1 MRKPV
6 QLLLA
11 ASLCG
16 CVAAAPRP
24 DAGGGQRVDPIPIPL
39 ALEEIITAGIRQR
52 LPDPASARF
61 SRMLAGE
68 RTLNGRKEIVV
79 CGFVNGKDPSGSHG
93 GDQAFIAKIYPDSG
107 SSFEIIAMG
116 EALETRNI
124 VGSTCSAAGLPI
136 SDSSP
141 KTQP

>member
-1 MRKPV
+1 MRKTI

-16 CVAAAPRP
+16 CVAAPRP
-24 DAGGGQRVDPIPIPL
+24 DAGAGQRVDPIPIPL
-39 ALEEIITAGIRQR
+39 ALEEIIAGGIRQR

-61 SRMLAGE
+61 GKMLAGE

-79 CGFVNGKDPSGSHG
+79 CGFVSGKDG
-93 GDQAFIAKIYPDSG
+93 GNQAFIAKIYPDSA
-107 SSFEIIAMG
+107 SSFDLVAMG
-116 EALETRNI
+116 DTSQTRHL

-141 KTQP
+141 KSHL